1 MNPTFNDFN
10 PRKIVAALLY
20 IMIGGPH
27 MMGAFNYEYQWFPS
41 QFQRFPP
48 FDFSKGKKRYQ
59 QLDEHISFYNQ
70 IFESFLFECFGL
82 NLFDIVDALQFAVN
96 YFALPLS
103 FDLP

>member
-1 MNPTFNDFN
+1 
-10 PRKIVAALLY
+10 
-20 IMIGGPH
+20 

-59 QLDEHISFYNQ
+59 QLDEHITFYNQ

-82 NLFDIVDALQFAVN
+82 NLFDIVDALQFVVN